1 MSTAPTL
8 RDLQHELERLLAL
21 GGDPDFRDELTH
33 AAGRLPIAQD
43 ERLAASERLAIYT
56 RMIFVRI
63 RDAIAEDF
71 PATYA
76 ALGDDA
82 WETRIAAYLAAY
94 PTDHPDLRLAAR
106 SLPKFFRETES
117 SPLADLADLEWAL
130 ADSFTARDASP
141 LRAEALQSL
150 APEEWPRLRMMPVP
164 SLRRLHANSA
174 ADANRKALL
183 AGEALALEPTEPHRF
198 RVWRRDFRVFVK
210 KIDALESAALEA
222 ITPELSFAD
231 LCTWI
236 AQREP
241 DADPAQTAVALLQTW
256 LRDEVLAEPDQGV
269 RETPERNEP

>member
-21 GGDPDFRDELTH
+21 GGDPDFREELTR
-33 AAGRLPIAQD
+33 AAGRLPIAED
-43 ERLAASERLAIYT
+43 ERLAAPERLEIYT

-71 PATYA
+71 PATHA

-82 WETRIAAYLAAY
+82 WETRIAAYLSAY

-106 SLPKFFRETES
+106 FLPRFFRETEA

-141 LRAEALQSL
+141 LRAEALKTL
-150 APEEWPRLRMMPVP
+150 APEDWPCLRMRPVP

-174 ADANRKALL
+174 VDANREALL
-183 AGEALALEPTEPHRF
+183 ASETPSLEPTEPHRL
-198 RVWRRDFRVFVK
+198 RVWRRGLRVFVK
-210 KIDALESAALEA
+210 KIDALEYEALEA
-222 ITPELSFAD
+222 VTPGISFAD
-231 LCTWI
+231 LCAWI
-236 AQREP
+236 AQQEP
-241 DADPAQTAVALLQTW
+241 DSDPAQTAVSLLQTW
-256 LRDEVLAEPDQGV
+256 LGEELLAEPAGEIPDP
-269 RETPERNEP
+269 PERNEP